1 MLDNRP
7 RLKKTMSFFSTRYF
21 TEVQAFSLNVNR
33 IIFEEKQC
41 FFEIKIGEVF
51 NNSLLMNKSGYS

>member
-1 MLDNRP
+1 MR
-7 RLKKTMSFFSTRYF
+7 FFSTRYF
-21 TEVQAFSLNVNR
+21 TVVQAFSLNVNR

-41 FFEIKIGEVF
+41 YFEVKIGEVF

>member
-7 RLKKTMSFFSTRYF
+7 RLKKNYEIFFCYF
-21 TEVQAFSLNVNR
+21 TVVQAFSLNVNR

-41 FFEIKIGEVF
+41 YFEIKIGEVF
-51 NNSLLMNKSGYS
+51 NNTL